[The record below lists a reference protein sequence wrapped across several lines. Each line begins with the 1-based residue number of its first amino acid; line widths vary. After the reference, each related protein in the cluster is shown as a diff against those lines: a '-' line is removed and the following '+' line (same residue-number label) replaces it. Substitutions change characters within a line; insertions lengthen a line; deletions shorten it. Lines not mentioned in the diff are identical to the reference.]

1 MSFLLYPVMGGAH
14 KPGIIIVVIIIVV
27 ITLISLQSII
37 SQKQTISMIN

>member
-1 MSFLLYPVMGGAH
+1 MGGAQ
-14 KPGIIIVVIIIVV
+14 KPGIIIIIVLIIVVVV

>member
-14 KPGIIIVVIIIVV
+14 KPGIIIVVIIVV